1 MCEKRVL
8 VALFDFICKALMQP
22 RVIQT
27 AECVYI
33 WTSLNITWFINCT
46 PVLEIAANYCT
57 IMESLQ
63 LFPAFS
69 LYRSLSVSAC
79 WFPAKQRSGEK
90 HFQSREVWMW
100 NHTIN
105 HSVPPWKQIFF
116 FSSLGHLQLRWALG
130 GVPLT
135 GVPFAVRFAVLQCG
149 SSFALRSSSANTPL
163 KISHTKTPKMRVH
176 IGI

>member
-1 MCEKRVL
+1 MQLFRATSPACSPEVSDSFITHSLSFSHCPTTFMCEKRVL

-116 FSSLGHLQLRWALG
+116 SHLLATYSWGGPLVVSL
-130 GVPLT
+130 
-135 GVPFAVRFAVLQCG
+135 
-149 SSFALRSSSANTPL
+149 
-163 KISHTKTPKMRVH
+163 
-176 IGI
+176 